1 MPSCSVEDF
10 SRDANVP
17 ARTPRRAPANIA
29 DANETNEAAERKLT
43 SGVERAGWTARDE
56 TGRDVDVV
64 THGVRTTWKRDD
76 DDVDT
81 VRDGER
87 EPVFVV
93 REATRERMTSETT
106 TTRRRRR
113 GRKKDGLVYRLS
125 GGSLSLRGEK
135 RRLRLRRLTD

>member
-1 MPSCSVEDF
+1 
-10 SRDANVP
+10 
-17 ARTPRRAPANIA
+17 
-29 DANETNEAAERKLT
+29 
-43 SGVERAGWTARDE
+43 VERAGWTARDGTE
-56 TGRDVDVV
+56 HDVDVV

-93 REATRERMTSETT
+93 RDATRETTTTTRGTT

-113 GRKKDGLVYRLS
+113 GRKRDGLVYRLS

-135 RRLRLRRLTD
+135 RRRRRLTD

>member
-1 MPSCSVEDF
+1 V
-10 SRDANVP
+10 
-17 ARTPRRAPANIA
+17 
-29 DANETNEAAERKLT
+29 ERKLT
-43 SGVERAGWTARDE
+43 SGVERAGWSARDE

-93 REATRERMTSETT
+93 REATRERMTTRGT

-113 GRKKDGLVYRLS
+113 RRKRDGLVYRLS

-135 RRLRLRRLTD
+135 RRRRLDDDLLTDCSYSFVACE

>member
-1 MPSCSVEDF
+1 
-10 SRDANVP
+10 
-17 ARTPRRAPANIA
+17 
-29 DANETNEAAERKLT
+29 
-43 SGVERAGWTARDE
+43 VERAGWTARDE

-93 REATRERMTSETT
+93 REATRERMTTRGTT
-106 TTRRRRR
+106 TTRRRRRRRR